1 MTTNNRLNQISEYID
16 NIKKTAYLDIEN
28 IENLALSKNPNSDL
42 VKKYTSELK
51 SNELTKIFIV
61 KQITVFYLKNI
72 LRFILYSI
80 ECIIFKI
87 FGKKSEVD
95 WSQKNFL
102 IDVFFLV
109 DNIIKDN
116 NFKENYF
123 GGLYD
128 VLERHNKNY

>member
-16 NIKKTAYLDIEN
+16 NIKKNAYLDIEN

-51 SNELTKIFIV
+51 PNELTKIFIV
-61 KQITVFYLKNI
+61 KQIIVFYLKNI

-80 ECIIFKI
+80 EYIIFKI

-102 IDVFFLV
+102 IDVFF
-109 DNIIKDN
+109 
-116 NFKENYF
+116 
-123 GGLYD
+123 
-128 VLERHNKNY
+128 